1 MTTKTTKRAQKAD
14 ATIRAYRRL
23 FSTED
28 GQLVL
33 DDLMKANFIGR
44 TVVGSDVQHTYFNE
58 GARSVILRI
67 IQTCE
72 MDEKQLKILIDQM
85 NKPEEDMFN

>member
-1 MTTKTTKRAQKAD
+1 MARQPTKRAQRAD

-28 GQLVL
+28 GKIVL
-33 DDLMKANFIGR
+33 EDLMKSNFIGH
-44 TVVGSDVQHTYFNE
+44 TIVGNDVHHTYFNE

-67 IQTCE
+67 IQTCGME
-72 MDEKQLKILIDQM
+72 ENQLKILIDHM
-85 NKPEEDMFN
+85 NKSEEDMIQ